1 MKIFIIEDDPTV
13 IQMLRRI
20 VEEQNLG
27 EICGD
32 TMNGIPPLEEIL
44 AARPELILVDFL
56 MPQRDG
62 IEVVGRLREMGCDA
76 KCIMISQISSKEMI
90 AKAYRA
96 GIDFFISKPINVI
109 EVQSVVAN
117 AAKQLQN
124 EKTLDS
130 IRGMFQQAGPA
141 GSTAVTPV
149 VTLDSRMKRV
159 QNALAQM
166 GMSGEKGCADI
177 LRLCRYLLE
186 KQLDVSQMSVGQLCE
201 SLSDNPK
208 NMEQRVRRAIAVG
221 MANLAHLGIEDFMN
235 DTFAQYSSTLFNFEE
250 LRAEM
255 DFIRGRRPAGGK
267 ISLKKFLDGL
277 VLLAQ
282 E

>member
-1 MKIFIIEDDPTV
+1 MRIYIIEDDPSV
-13 IQMLRRI
+13 IQVLRRI
-20 VEEQNLG
+20 VEEQGLG

-32 TMNGIPPLEEIL
+32 TVSAMPPLEQIL
-44 AARPELILVDFL
+44 AAKPDLILVDFL

-62 IEVVGRLREMGCDA
+62 IEVVSRLRQMGCTA
-76 KCIMISQISSKEMI
+76 KCIMLSQISSKEMI

-109 EVQSVVAN
+109 EVQAVISN

-124 EKTLDS
+124 EKTLES
-130 IRGMFQQAGPA
+130 IRSIFQQQPGTAGPA
-141 GSTAVTPV
+141 APV
-149 VTLDSRMKRV
+149 VTLDTRMKRV

-186 KQLDVSQMSVGQLCE
+186 NQLDVSQMSVGQLCE

-255 DFIRGRRPAGGK
+255 DYIRGRRAAGGK

-277 VLLAQ
+277 VLIAQ

>member
-1 MKIFIIEDDPTV
+1 MRIYIIEDDPSV
-13 IQMLRRI
+13 IQVLRRI
-20 VEEQNLG
+20 VEEQGLG
-27 EICGD
+27 EVCGD
-32 TMNGIPPLEEIL
+32 PVSAMPPLEQLL
-44 AARPELILVDFL
+44 AAKPDLILVDFL

-62 IEVVGRLREMGCDA
+62 IEVVSRLRQMGCTA
-76 KCIMISQISSKEMI
+76 KCIMLSQISSKEMI

-109 EVQSVVAN
+109 EVQAVISN

-124 EKTLDS
+124 EKTLES
-130 IRGMFQQAGPA
+130 IRSIFQQQPGTAGPA
-141 GSTAVTPV
+141 APV
-149 VTLDSRMKRV
+149 VTLDTRMKRV

-186 KQLDVSQMSVGQLCE
+186 NQLDVSQMSVGQLCE

-255 DFIRGRRPAGGK
+255 DYIRGRRAAGGK

-277 VLLAQ
+277 VLIAQ

>member
-1 MKIFIIEDDPTV
+1 MRIFIIEDDPSV

-32 TMNGIPPLEEIL
+32 TMAGVPPVEEIV
-44 AARPELILVDFL
+44 AAKPDLVLVDFL

-62 IEVVGRLREMGCDA
+62 IEVVSRLREMGCDA

-109 EVQSVVAN
+109 EVQSVVSN
-117 AAKQLQN
+117 AAAQRKN
-124 EKTLDS
+124 EKTLES
-130 IRGMFQQAGPA
+130 IRSMFQQTGPA
-141 GSTAVTPV
+141 AAPAPVT
-149 VTLDSRMKRV
+149 TLDARMKRV
-159 QNALAQM
+159 QNTLAQM

-177 LRLCRYLLE
+177 MRLCRHLLE
-186 KQLDVSQMSVGQLCE
+186 KELDISQMSVGQLCE
-201 SLSDNPK
+201 HLSDNPK

-221 MANLAHLGIEDFMN
+221 MSNLAHLGIEDFMN

-255 DFIRGRRPAGGK
+255 DYIRGRRPAGGK

-277 VLLAQ
+277 VLIAQ

>member
-1 MKIFIIEDDPTV
+1 MRIYIIEDDPSV

-27 EICGD
+27 EVCGD
-32 TMNGIPPLEEIL
+32 TQGSMPALEEIL
-44 AARPELILVDFL
+44 AARPDIILIDFL

-62 IEVVGRLREMGCDA
+62 IEVVTRLREMGCDA

-96 GIDFFISKPINVI
+96 GIDFFVNKPINVI
-109 EVQSVVAN
+109 EVQSVITNVSR
-117 AAKQLQN
+117 QLQN

-130 IRGMFQQAGPA
+130 IRSMFQQDGAAGGAPA
-141 GSTAVTPV
+141 PAITVDA
-149 VTLDSRMKRV
+149 RMKRV

-177 LRLCRYLLE
+177 MRLCRYLLE
-186 KQLDVSQMSVGQLCE
+186 KNLDISQMSVGQLCDN
-201 SLSDNPK
+201 LCDNPK

-221 MANLAHLGIEDFMN
+221 MSNLAHLGIEDFMN

-255 DFIRGRRPAGGK
+255 DYIRGRRPSGGK

-277 VLLAQ
+277 VLIAQ

>member
-1 MKIFIIEDDPTV
+1 MRIYIIEDDPSV

-20 VEEQNLG
+20 VEEHNLG
-27 EICGD
+27 EVCGD
-32 TMNGIPPLEEIL
+32 TMSRMPALEEIL
-44 AARPELILVDFL
+44 AARPDIILVDFL

-62 IEVVGRLREMGCDA
+62 IEVVSRLREMGCDA

-96 GIDFFISKPINVI
+96 GIDFFVTKPINVI
-109 EVQSVVAN
+109 EVQSVIGNVVH
-117 AAKQLQN
+117 QLQN
-124 EKTLDS
+124 EKLLDN
-130 IRGMFQQAGPA
+130 IRSMFQQEGGGSANPA
-141 GSTAVTPV
+141 PIITVDT
-149 VTLDSRMKRV
+149 RMKRV

-186 KQLDVSQMSVGQLCE
+186 KGLDISQMSVGQLCDN
-201 SLSDNPK
+201 LSDNPK

-221 MANLAHLGIEDFMN
+221 MSNLAHLGIEDFMN

-255 DFIRGRRPAGGK
+255 DYIRGRRPTGGK

-277 VLLAQ
+277 VLIAQ